1 LLGVARQSVGIAVV
15 DLQDRGLIE
24 YHHGEMQILDRTGLE
39 AASCECYEIVR
50 AEFSRLLGIARA

>member
-1 LLGVARQSVGIAVV
+1 MLGVARQSVGIAVSE
-15 DLQDRGLIE
+15 LHDRGLIA
-24 YHHGEMQILDRTGLE
+24 YHRGNMEIVDRSGLE